1 MYGYLAGGIVGD
13 AGSSN
18 SMTKCHKDREG
29 DRCND
34 HSKKTRLSGLPTEV
48 DSL

>member
-18 SMTKCHKDREG
+18 SMTKCHKDRG